1 MRRPHALL
9 IATLALLCAM
19 PAIAY
24 ACGNVMI
31 QNYIPSTEVWLL
43 SGPIALFSILAL
55 QKHKQLSVTHQLVW
69 VASLATIPNILVVL
83 FHPDPKWIL
92 LGINGQGAFGL
103 FVYALTVA
111 RILEQ
116 PIDKSSPW
124 RSRLFN
130 LLAGISILGLAA
142 IFAVVLEHLEPD
154 RPESYVK
161 DMGKFEPDKHDE
173 IDF

>member
-1 MRRPHALL
+1 MIGFNVPFDTGFVALHEAFDNRSDFMS
-9 IATLALLCAM
+9 IRGC
-19 PAIAY
+19 I
-24 ACGNVMI
+24 GQSGRSKRI
-31 QNYIPSTEVWLL
+31 TEQLNA
-43 SGPIALFSILAL
+43 GTCRFRSILE
-55 QKHKQLSVTHQLVW
+55 Q
-69 VASLATIPNILVVL
+69 
-83 FHPDPKWIL
+83 L
-92 LGINGQGAFGL
+92 LGLRFHIA
-103 FVYALTVA
+103 VA

-124 RSRLFN
+124 RSRLCN